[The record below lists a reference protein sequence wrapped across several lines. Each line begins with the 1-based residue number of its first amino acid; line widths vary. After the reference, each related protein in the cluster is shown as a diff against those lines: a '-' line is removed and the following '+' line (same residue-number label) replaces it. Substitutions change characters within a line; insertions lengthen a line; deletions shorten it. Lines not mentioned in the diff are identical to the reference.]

1 MARRQNYRNER
12 DKFYIITNGEATEDN
27 YFRLLKTYRSIY
39 DVEIEFQNHDPLAL
53 VNYARKYTQDANQ
66 VWCVFD
72 VDNSHKEN
80 KLIPA
85 LTQAEKF
92 GIKIAYSNVAFEVWL
107 ISHFQKC
114 ASPLNT
120 KDHQKILNEYLAK
133 KGFKGS
139 YEKSDKEMLKRFF
152 IPFYT
157 QAISNAKVVYQ
168 TYIKEHTAQYGPTSR
183 YCIWDWNSSTT
194 VFKLVE
200 ALNLQKK

>member
-133 KGFKGS
+133 K
-139 YEKSDKEMLKRFF
+139 DLKEAMKNLIKKCLNDILSHF
-152 IPFYT
+152 IHR
-157 QAISNAKVVYQ
+157 QSVM
-168 TYIKEHTAQYGPTSR
+168 
-183 YCIWDWNSSTT
+183 
-194 VFKLVE
+194 
-200 ALNLQKK
+200 QK